1 MNQDDRRLA
10 AELALIAVIFS
21 MGIASLINADNIK
34 LHLEI
39 FEWSMNKTSLKPEI
53 QQQLNEKNGEINMED
68 MFGIG
73 FIMGGLIWLTSIYIK
88 YKKKKT
94 SAS

>member
-21 MGIASLINADNIK
+21 MGIASMINADSIK

-39 FEWSMNKTSLKPEI
+39 FEWSVNKTSLKPEI
-53 QQQLNEKNGEINMED
+53 QQQLDVKHGEINIEN

-73 FIMGGLIWLTSIYIK
+73 FIIGGLVWLTSIYIK
-88 YKKKKT
+88 YKKKP
-94 SAS
+94 SHS